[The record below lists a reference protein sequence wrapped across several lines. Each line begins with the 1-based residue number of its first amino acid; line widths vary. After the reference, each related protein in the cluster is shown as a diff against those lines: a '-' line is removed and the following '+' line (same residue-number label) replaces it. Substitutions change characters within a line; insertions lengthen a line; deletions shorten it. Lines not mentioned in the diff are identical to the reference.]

1 VLLTP
6 PRRAYGADIARI
18 IHRRGVDAMAPT
30 LTLSRAAAVLE
41 GLPPSELQGPEL
53 TPEALHALRTLLR
66 SHGFDVDRPIYVREL
81 PENRGFRLAQ

>member
-1 VLLTP
+1 
-6 PRRAYGADIARI
+6 
-18 IHRRGVDAMAPT
+18 MAPT

-53 TPEALHALRTLLR
+53 TPEALQALRTLLR
-66 SHGFDVDRPIYVREL
+66 SHGFDVGRPIYVREL

>member
-1 VLLTP
+1 
-6 PRRAYGADIARI
+6 
-18 IHRRGVDAMAPT
+18 MAPT

-53 TPEALHALRTLLR
+53 TPEALQVLRTLLR
-66 SHGFDVDRPIYVREL
+66 SHGFDVSRPVYVREL